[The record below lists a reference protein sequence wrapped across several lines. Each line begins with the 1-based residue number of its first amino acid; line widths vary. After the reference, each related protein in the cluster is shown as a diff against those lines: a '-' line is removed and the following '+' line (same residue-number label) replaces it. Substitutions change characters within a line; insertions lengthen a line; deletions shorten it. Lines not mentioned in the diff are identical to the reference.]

1 MVTGSIGML
10 SSASL
15 REDHLGMYEPSHG
28 SAPDIAGQNIANPL
42 ATILSAAMMLRYSF
56 DMDEEA
62 ACIEKA
68 VEKVLADNIRT
79 VDIYKEGMK
88 KVSTSQM
95 GDAVVERL

>member
-1 MVTGSIGML
+1 
-10 SSASL
+10 
-15 REDHLGMYEPSHG
+15 
-28 SAPDIAGQNIANPL
+28 
-42 ATILSAAMMLRYSF
+42 MMLRYSF

-79 VDIYKEGMK
+79 VDIYKEVMT